1 MKWFKDVVVDV
12 LVTVCIVLAV
22 WEDFEW
28 AKWIVWIY
36 TPFILLLKIGAYFGP
51 TMRVKGKKVVTVP
64 NAVFHV
70 LYAINVL
77 MLLAAK
83 WWLVA
88 AGWAAVWL
96 VSFLAE
102 QKR

>member
-1 MKWFKDVVVDV
+1 MKWFKDVVIDV
-12 LVTVCIVLAV
+12 LVTICIGLAV
-22 WEDFEW
+22 WQHLEW

-36 TPFILLLKIGAYFGP
+36 TPFILLLKIGVYFGP
-51 TMRVKGKKVVTVP
+51 TMRVKGKKVAAVP
-64 NAVFHV
+64 NTVYHV
-70 LYAINVL
+70 LYAINVV

-96 VSFLAE
+96 ISFLAE
-102 QKR
+102 RRG